1 MRRSDAIVVQT
12 LGQVAR
18 GRRSGTSISV
28 LNAFKSAV
36 GDANES
42 VVYNVSGTT
51 SKEVKESIVDER
63 MLVAFGCER
72 VTVITTRNQTVNKE
86 KQ

>member
-1 MRRSDAIVVQT
+1 MANRVGCWQPRKVLRRSDAIVVQT

-18 GRRSGTSISV
+18 GSRFATSISV
-28 LNAFKSAV
+28 STASKRAV

-51 SKEVKESIVDER
+51 SREVKESIVNER
-63 MLVAFGCER
+63 MLVDFAGNE
-72 VTVITTRNQTVNKE
+72 
-86 KQ
+86 